1 MIEVTGIR
9 KTFMGKGAGASVPV
23 LRDVDLAIAD
33 GEFFCL
39 LGPSGCGK
47 TTLLRI
53 IAGLETPDRGS
64 VRVGGKD
71 VTQAPP
77 HRRGCAL
84 VFQNYALW
92 PHLTVAENIT
102 YGLEVQGRPRE
113 EIRSILA
120 ASLRAYQL
128 EGLEARHPHAL
139 SGGQQQRVALAR
151 AMAVSP
157 HAVLMDEPLSNLD
170 AALRK
175 ALRRELLEFHR
186 RAGSTILYVTHD
198 QEEALALS
206 DRIAIM
212 MAGSLVELGTPAEL
226 YARPRMPETA
236 LFLGDMNVMRG
247 DGIPA
252 ALRRQGNGNDTLC
265 IRPENVRVRA
275 AAGEP
280 GTGAG
285 IPAPGRAAAVPGTGA
300 AAASAT
306 DAAADGPAESLP
318 GTLAFTEFMG
328 THATLGVDTAS
339 GRILARTGTSEAA
352 AFRAGT
358 PLRVEFPGEHLLWY

>member
-1 MIEVTGIR
+1 MIEVTGIS
-9 KTFMGKGAGASVPV
+9 KSFPGNPV
-23 LRDVDLAIAD
+23 LTDVDLAIAD

-53 IAGLETPDRGS
+53 IAGLEKPDAGT
-64 VRVGGKD
+64 VKVGAEGGED
-71 VTQAPP
+71 VTRAQP
-77 HRRGCAL
+77 HRRGVAL

-92 PHLTVAENIT
+92 PHLTVGENIA
-102 YGLEVQGRPRE
+102 YGLEVQKRAKA
-113 EIRSILA
+113 EIRGVLDE
-120 ASLRAYQL
+120 SLRTYQL
-128 EGLEARHPHAL
+128 EGLEARYPHQL

-151 AMAVSP
+151 AMAIGP

-206 DRIAIM
+206 DRIAVM
-212 MAGSLVELGTPAEL
+212 MAGRIVELGKPEEL
-226 YARPRMPETA
+226 YARPRKLETA

-247 DGIPA
+247 GNIPDT
-252 ALRRQGNGNDTLC
+252 LRKGGTESRTLC
-265 IRPENVRVRA
+265 IRPENVRVSM
-275 AAGEP
+275 E
-280 GTGAG
+280 GTGD
-285 IPAPGRAAAVPGTGA
+285 
-300 AAASAT
+300 SL
-306 DAAADGPAESLP
+306 LP

-339 GRILARTGTSEAA
+339 GRLLARVGTAQAEPL
-352 AFRAGT
+352 RAGQKVR
-358 PLRVEFPGEHLLWY
+358 LGFPAEHMLWY

>member
-1 MIEVTGIR
+1 MIEVTGIS
-9 KTFMGKGAGASVPV
+9 KAFAGNPV
-23 LRDVDLAIAD
+23 LREVDVSIAD

-53 IAGLETPDRGS
+53 IAGLETPDRGG

-77 HRRGCAL
+77 HKRGCAL

-92 PHLTVAENIT
+92 PHLSVAENIV
-102 YGLEVQGRPRE
+102 YGLEVQGRLKE

-120 ASLRAYQL
+120 DSLRTYQL
-128 EGLEARHPHAL
+128 EGLEGRHPHQL

-151 AMAVSP
+151 AMAIGP

-175 ALRRELLEFHR
+175 SLRRELLEFHR

-206 DRIAIM
+206 DRIAVM
-212 MAGSLVELGTPAEL
+212 MEGRIVELGKAADL
-226 YARPRMPETA
+226 YARPRKLETA
-236 LFLGDMNVMRG
+236 LFLGDMNVLRG
-247 DGIPA
+247 DRIPPVWRGKDGKGQA
-252 ALRRQGNGNDTLC
+252 LC
-265 IRPENVRVRA
+265 IRPENVRVLT
-275 AAGEP
+275 G
-280 GTGAG
+280 GAG
-285 IPAPGRAAAVPGTGA
+285 GA
-300 AAASAT
+300 AEDAT
-306 DAAADGPAESLP
+306 ALA

-328 THATLGVDTAS
+328 THANLGVDTPA
-339 GRILARTGTSEAA
+339 GRILARAA
-352 AFRAGT
+352 VGAADAYAKGQA
-358 PLRVEFPGEHLLWY
+358 LSLEFPEEHRLWY

>member
-1 MIEVTGIR
+1 MIEV
-9 KTFMGKGAGASVPV
+9 KGVEKSFGRTSPGRDPASGQGNKV
-23 LRDVDLAIAD
+23 LQGVDLAIAD

-53 IAGLETPDRGS
+53 IAGLERPDAGT
-64 VRVGGKD
+64 VHIGGAD
-71 VTQAPP
+71 VSQAPP
-77 HRRGCAL
+77 HKRGCSL

-92 PHLTVAENIT
+92 PHLTVGENIS
-102 YGLEVQGRPRE
+102 YGLEVQGKPKT
-113 EIRSILA
+113 EIQSVLA

-128 EGLEARHPHAL
+128 EGLEARYPHQL

-186 RAGSTILYVTHD
+186 NAGSTILYVTHD

-206 DRIAIM
+206 DRIAVM
-212 MAGSLVELGTPAEL
+212 MHGNIVELGKPADL
-226 YARPRMPETA
+226 YARPRTVETA
-236 LFLGDMNVMRG
+236 LFLGDMNVLRG
-247 DGIPA
+247 GNIPEA
-252 ALRRQGNGNDTLC
+252 SRGTGTASSTLC
-265 IRPENVRVRA
+265 IRPENVRVS
-275 AAGEP
+275 AAGESS
-280 GTGAG
+280 TGKSSAEKSPEGSPAG
-285 IPAPGRAAAVPGTGA
+285 SMRLA
-300 AAASAT
+300 
-306 DAAADGPAESLP
+306 

-328 THATLGVDTAS
+328 THATLGIDTGS
-339 GRILARTGTSEAA
+339 GRILAR
-352 AFRAGT
+352 AGT
-358 PLRVEFPGEHLLWY
+358 LEAGALRPGAALRLEFPAEHLLWY